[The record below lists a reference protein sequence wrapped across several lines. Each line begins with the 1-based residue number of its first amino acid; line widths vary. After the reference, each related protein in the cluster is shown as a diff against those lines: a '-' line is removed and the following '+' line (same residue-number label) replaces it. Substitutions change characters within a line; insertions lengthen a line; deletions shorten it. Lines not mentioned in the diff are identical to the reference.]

1 MLTNFTVSDIINIE
15 IKKREVMNTRKFTI
29 IGQGYVCNIYADVMG
44 NDGDIIS
51 FIHYDRGI
59 VATFKSGSV
68 MVIER

>member
-1 MLTNFTVSDIINIE
+1 M
-15 IKKREVMNTRKFTI
+15 REFTI
-29 IGQGYVCNIYADVMG
+29 IGRGYVCNIYADVMG

-68 MVIER
+68 MIVER

>member
-1 MLTNFTVSDIINIE
+1 MLTNFTLSDIINIE
-15 IKKREVMNTRKFTI
+15 IKKREVMIMRKFTV
-29 IGQGYVCNIYADVMG
+29 IGQGYVCNIYADVVG

-68 MVIER
+68 MIVER

>member
-1 MLTNFTVSDIINIE
+1 MLTDANKGDIINIE
-15 IKKREVMNTRKFTI
+15 IKKREVMIMRKFTI

-59 VATFKSGSV
+59 VATFKAGSV
-68 MVIER
+68 VIIER